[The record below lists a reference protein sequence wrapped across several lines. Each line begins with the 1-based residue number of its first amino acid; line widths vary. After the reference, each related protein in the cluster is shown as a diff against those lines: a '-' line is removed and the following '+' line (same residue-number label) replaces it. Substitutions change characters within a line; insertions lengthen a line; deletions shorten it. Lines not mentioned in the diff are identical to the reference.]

1 MMNVAV
7 IEESPANTPSLIRL
21 PADSETVEQE
31 PSSRGTV
38 DPANDVFSFAEDT
51 ALPRSAETATTL
63 IRKTCREASWRATR
77 IDQSEGET
85 VPDDPDQKLYC
96 RRRTLPRICLEYGE
110 QTQDAE
116 RMQMQD
122 SNKKARVGRTDLISS
137 GWDGI
142 QYALT
147 VAGNQVPDCRCH
159 WMEDGRSSKL
169 GRGWTG

>member
-63 IRKTCREASWRATR
+63 IRKACREASWRATR

-122 SNKKARVGRTDLISS
+122 SNKKARTVDAI
-137 GWDGI
+137 GWKMVDPRS
-142 QYALT
+142 L
-147 VAGNQVPDCRCH
+147 D
-159 WMEDGRSSKL
+159 EDGRDSQVREEASR
-169 GRGWTG
+169 RGQCD